1 MGHRF
6 LVPLK
11 IICKLLSFLI
21 PMQGL
26 LDSWGCTQ
34 PIFVGILL
42 IIYADFYVITLI
54 LQDSERLLLFDLS
67 Y

>member
-1 MGHRF
+1 
-6 LVPLK
+6 
-11 IICKLLSFLI
+11 LI

-42 IIYADFYVITLI
+42 IIYADFYAITLI